1 MATLAIRLNELAAA
15 NGQGLLDD
23 DEYRILRQDAFER
36 YAGLGDTEGEGSS
49 GGIVFIEPSITQSNQ
64 STSSMAMSSAQ
75 PRPKKLNR
83 RPSESKMNIF
93 ASTSSDKGRTPT
105 SNNVISSFIRRATSP
120 LRSFESPPGPSI
132 FPSISKKNTQESTLS
147 RSSSRKNLNSGHSHS
162 YMHSIPDPHLLSPPT
177 SPTRPVHT
185 PSQRTAAK
193 GSSSPVKF
201 SSSSFKSST
210 QTSLSAMSN
219 HDIFE
224 DGGLFTSADI
234 RRAISDLDEDA
245 KNVLRAFDELEE
257 SALKRTK
264 SKNHSSRSHS
274 AAPPSS
280 FSLNLLS
287 APTMQ
292 HRSRS
297 DSAATATVSG
307 RSSASADDSLSRSG
321 HPRLRSQST
330 TSIQPMTRLD
340 PPHKSNS
347 NLGTPHSTSSRT
359 PTLHRKGSVSSLASS
374 IFSLKAKASMPSLP
388 SLPSIP
394 SISTMPSIT
403 RSRSGSVASST
414 TSSNPSNSVF
424 SSSGK
429 SVEGMPSMSTEWSSF
444 GQGRS
449 STSTGASSIH
459 TTTSTSSTGR
469 TSLSSGHGHTSSV
482 TAAPPVHRSRSTS
495 EFSSSNS
502 SVQFRGNSTNS
513 GRAGPS
519 GHSKYRSGERERGRT
534 KGDQDGLDDLDEL
547 DELGEIHQIQQ
558 RKRDVIGRYDA
569 RREYLKARLR
579 GAELHEKVV
588 KGR

>member
-1 MATLAIRLNELAAA
+1 MAALAMRLNELAAA

-36 YAGLGDTEGEGSS
+36 YAGLGDTEGSS
-49 GGIVFIEPSITQSNQ
+49 GGIVFVEPSITQSNR
-64 STSSMAMSSAQ
+64 SASPAQ

-120 LRSFESPPGPSI
+120 LRSSESPPGPSI

-147 RSSSRKNLNSGHSHS
+147 RSSSRKNLDSNHSHS

-177 SPTRPVHT
+177 SPTRTVP

-307 RSSASADDSLSRSG
+307 RSAASADDSLSRSG

-347 NLGTPHSTSSRT
+347 NLSTPHSTSSRT

-374 IFSLKAKASMPSLP
+374 IFSLKTKASMPSLP

-394 SISTMPSIT
+394 SISTMHSIT

-429 SVEGMPSMSTEWSSF
+429 SVEGMPTMSTEWSSF

-502 SVQFRGNSTNS
+502 SVQFRGNSTSS

-519 GHSKYRSGERERGRT
+519 GHSKYRSGQRERGRV
-534 KGDQDGLDDLDEL
+534 KGNQDGLDDLDEL
-547 DELGEIHQIQQ
+547 DESGEIHQIQQ

>member
-1 MATLAIRLNELAAA
+1 MATLALRLNELAAA
-15 NGQGLLDD
+15 NAQGLLDD

-36 YAGLGDTEGEGSS
+36 YAGLGDTEGSS
-49 GGIVFIEPSITQSNQ
+49 GGIVFVEPSITQSNR
-64 STSSMAMSSAQ
+64 STSSAQ

-120 LRSFESPPGPSI
+120 LRSSESPPGPSK

-162 YMHSIPDPHLLSPPT
+162 YMHSTPDPHLLSPPT

-193 GSSSPVKF
+193 GSSSPVKI
-201 SSSSFKSST
+201 SSSSSKSST

-224 DGGLFTSADI
+224 DGGLFTSIDI

-257 SALKRTK
+257 SAFKRTK
-264 SKNHSSRSHS
+264 SRNQSSRSHS

-280 FSLNLLS
+280 FSLNLLP

-307 RSSASADDSLSRSG
+307 RSAASADDSLSRSG

-330 TSIQPMTRLD
+330 TSIQPVTILD

-394 SISTMPSIT
+394 SISTMPNIT

-414 TSSNPSNSVF
+414 TSSNPSNSF
-424 SSSGK
+424 FPSSGK
-429 SVEGMPSMSTEWSSF
+429 SVEGLPPMSPEWSSF

-469 TSLSSGHGHTSSV
+469 TSLSSGHGHITTTSNTPSV
-482 TAAPPVHRSRSTS
+482 TATPPVHRSRSAS
-495 EFSSSNS
+495 EFSSSSS
-502 SVQFRGNSTNS
+502 SVHFRGNTMSS

-534 KGDQDGLDDLDEL
+534 KGDPDGLDDLDEL

>member
-1 MATLAIRLNELAAA
+1 MATLAMRLNELAAA

-23 DEYRILRQDAFER
+23 DEYRILRQDAFQR
-36 YAGLGDTEGEGSS
+36 YAGLGDTDGSS
-49 GGIVFIEPSITQSNQ
+49 GGIVFVEPSIAQSNR
-64 STSSMAMSSAQ
+64 STSSMTMTSAQ

-93 ASTSSDKGRTPT
+93 ASTSSDKGRTST

-120 LRSFESPPGPSI
+120 LRSSESPPGPSI
-132 FPSISKKNTQESTLS
+132 FPSISKKNTQESALS

-177 SPTRPVHT
+177 SPTRPVHA
-185 PSQRTAAK
+185 PSQRTATK
-193 GSSSPVKF
+193 VSSSPAKI
-201 SSSSFKSST
+201 SSSPFKSST

-234 RRAISDLDEDA
+234 GRAISDLDEDA

-257 SALKRTK
+257 SAYKRTK
-264 SKNHSSRSHS
+264 SRAHSSRSHS

-287 APTMQ
+287 APALQ

-307 RSSASADDSLSRSG
+307 RSAASTDESLSRSG

-330 TSIQPMTRLD
+330 TSMTRLD
-340 PPHKSNS
+340 SPHKFNS
-347 NLGTPHSTSSRT
+347 NLGTPHSTSSQT

-374 IFSLKAKASMPSLP
+374 IFSLKPKASMPSLP
-388 SLPSIP
+388 SLPSIQ
-394 SISTMPSIT
+394 SISTMPHIT

-414 TSSNPSNSVF
+414 TSSNPSNSFF

-469 TSLSSGHGHTSSV
+469 TSLSSGHGHATAPSV
-482 TAAPPVHRSRSTS
+482 TAPPVHRSRSAS
-495 EFSSSNS
+495 EFSSSSS
-502 SVQFRGNSTNS
+502 SVQFRGNSTSS

-519 GHSKYRSGERERGRT
+519 GHYKYRSGERERGRR
-534 KGDQDGLDDLDEL
+534 KGDQDRLDELDEL

-579 GAELHEKVV
+579 GAELHEKV